1 MEPGRVGAVVL
12 AAGAGSRFG
21 DIKAL
26 AKLDGRPILQ
36 HVLDAVAESGLEE
49 TVVVLGRWADVIDA
63 TIRWRGEQRVR
74 NLDPDAGLSSSLR
87 VGIGA
92 LGGNLEAALLVLG
105 DQPLLRPAT
114 VAALLAALDPGSG
127 SAAVPVYAE
136 GGGQNPV
143 LLGRPAWPLVL
154 EATGD
159 RGLGPVLRAHWN
171 LVREVPVSGANPDVD
186 THGDLAALAWGER
199 VRANREQVDRVREV
213 PDGPDFYAPVTARF
227 LADPRRTD
235 DPVLEVLRS
244 LVRPA
249 DTWLD
254 VGAGAGRFALP
265 IALLAH
271 EVVALDSSAGM
282 LAVLREQAA
291 RAGIGNIR
299 TIEARWPIVPGSDAV
314 APTADVSLIASV
326 GHDVERI
333 GDFLDTV
340 ESVAQRLCVAVMS
353 QRQPASFAERFWPPL
368 HGEAR
373 IALPAL
379 PELLEL
385 LRARGRAPELLATV
399 EQPPRDYPDE
409 DALAEFV
416 RLQLWVAPGG
426 PKDRRL
432 RELIRAELAERDGRV
447 SLKSE
452 RAPPRR
458 CRVLGAALSRSVR
471 PGARQPPRDD
481 HDAANRHANSGDR
494 CAGFRRAVGRAWR
507 IASTIAPVG
516 AQFCQETTRE
526 TMGRTIDG
534 IRVKVAEPSRR
545 SAR

>member
-213 PDGPDFYAPVTARF
+213 PDGPDFYAPVTAHF

-291 RAGIGNIR
+291 RAGVGNIR

-452 RAPPRR
+452 RPRR
-458 CRVLGAALSRSVR
+458 VGVVCWE
-471 PGARQPPRDD
+471 PR
-481 HDAANRHANSGDR
+481 
-494 CAGFRRAVGRAWR
+494 
-507 IASTIAPVG
+507 
-516 AQFCQETTRE
+516 
-526 TMGRTIDG
+526 
-534 IRVKVAEPSRR
+534 
-545 SAR
+545 